1 MVVRIGVEE
10 EFHVVDVESGALT
23 PRADAVLG
31 RLSRHSSAYTQE
43 FPQSVVESN
52 SGVHAR
58 LDELHADLTAS
69 RRRLNAAASAQGLAV
84 MAAGAA
90 PIARLGVVP
99 ATDDPRYHA
108 MRDEYRR
115 VADEQLICGA
125 QVHVDVPDRDTA
137 VRALCAINPWL
148 PPLLALSASS
158 PYWLGADTG
167 YASWRTMIWQ
177 RWPTSGPAG
186 CFTSAEEYD
195 AAVEELIV
203 SGVISDPGMIY
214 YDIRP
219 SAHLQT
225 LELRICDACPRVETV
240 VLIAG
245 LFRALVV
252 DACAQAEA
260 DRDAGAGCDG
270 RHEWLRTATWRAAR
284 SGLEGDLIDPATHE
298 PAPAPD
304 VVRRVLRRLRPT
316 LEAHG
321 DWDLV
326 NGLAEEALARGS
338 AAHRLRRAA
347 SEDDLLS
354 AVDLLLAETRGENR
368 GRAPLGRR
376 RGAVPSRAEGMPA
389 KAYWR

>member
-10 EFHVVDVESGALT
+10 EFHVIDVESGALT

-31 RLSRHSSAYTQE
+31 RLPRHRGDFTQE
-43 FPQSVVESN
+43 LPQSVVESN
-52 SGVHAR
+52 SGVHTLLDELYTDLSSARRR
-58 LDELHADLTAS
+58 LDE
-69 RRRLNAAASAQGLAV
+69 AASSQGLAI

-90 PIARLGVVP
+90 PIARLGAVP
-99 ATDDPRYHA
+99 ATDDPRYRA
-108 MRDEYRR
+108 MTEEYRR

-125 QVHVDVPDRDTA
+125 QVHVDVPDKDTA

-158 PYWLGADTG
+158 PYWLGSDTG

-186 CFTSAEEYD
+186 CFTGAEEYD
-195 AAVEELIV
+195 AAVDELIV
-203 SGVISDPGMIY
+203 TGVISDPGMIY
-214 YDIRP
+214 YDVRP

-240 VLIAG
+240 VLLSA

-252 DACAQAEA
+252 DACAPA
-260 DRDAGAGCDG
+260 DAPPCDD

-284 SGLEGDLIDPATHE
+284 SGLEGDLIDPATHRPE
-298 PAPAPD
+298 PAPH
-304 VVRRVLRRLRPT
+304 VVRSLLRRLRPT
-316 LEAHG
+316 LEAYG
-321 DWDLV
+321 DWELTQS
-326 NGLAEEALARGS
+326 LTEEALARGS

-347 SEDDLLS
+347 HDNDLLA
-354 AVDLLLAETRGENR
+354 AVDLFLAETRGENWNRR
-368 GRAPLGRR
+368 GRAGARR
-376 RGAVPSRAEGMPA
+376 RTTRTRAEDVPA
-389 KAYWR
+389 QARRR

>member
-1 MVVRIGVEE
+1 MGVEE
-10 EFHVVDVESGALT
+10 EFHVIDLESGALT
-23 PRADAVLG
+23 PRADAVLR
-31 RLSRHSSAYTQE
+31 RLSRHGGDFTQE
-43 FPQSVVESN
+43 LPQSIVESN
-52 SGVHAR
+52 SGVHAS
-58 LDELHADLTAS
+58 LDGLYVDLSAS
-69 RRRLNAAASAQGLAV
+69 RRRLDAAASSQGLAI

-90 PIARLGVVP
+90 PIARLGAVH

-108 MRDEYRR
+108 MTEEYRR

-125 QVHVDVPDRDTA
+125 QVHVDIPDRDTA
-137 VRALCAINPWL
+137 VRALCFLNPWL

-186 CFTSAEEYD
+186 CFTGAAEYD
-195 AAVEELIV
+195 AAVSELIV

-214 YDIRP
+214 YDVRP
-219 SAHLQT
+219 SAHQQT

-240 VLIAG
+240 VLIAA

-252 DACAQAEA
+252 DACAHAEA
-260 DRDAGAGCDG
+260 AGGTVCGD

-284 SGLEGDLIDPATHE
+284 SGLEGDLIDPATRR

-304 VVRRVLRRLRPT
+304 VVRAMLRRLRPT
-316 LEAHG
+316 LEAYG
-321 DWDLV
+321 DWETAQS
-326 NGLAEEALARGS
+326 LAEDALARGS

-347 SEDDLLS
+347 SDDDLLA
-354 AVDLLLAETRGENR
+354 AVDLFLAETRGEDWS
-368 GRAPLGRR
+368 GRR
-376 RGAVPSRAEGMPA
+376 RAGSRLRATRSRAEGLPA
-389 KAYWR
+389 RAFWR

>member
-10 EFHVVDVESGALT
+10 EFHVIDVESGALA

-31 RLSRHSSAYTQE
+31 RLSRHGSAYTQE

-69 RRRLNAAASAQGLAV
+69 RRRLNEAASAQGLAI

-108 MRDEYRR
+108 MREEYRR

-125 QVHVDVPDRDTA
+125 QFHVDIPDRDTA

-158 PYWLGADTG
+158 PFWLGADTG

-186 CFTSAEEYD
+186 CFASAEEYD

-240 VLIAG
+240 VLIAA

-260 DRDAGAGCDG
+260 DRGAGCDD

-284 SGLEGDLIDPATHE
+284 SGLEGDLIDPATHT

-304 VVRRVLRRLRPT
+304 VVRGVLRRLRPT

-326 NGLAEEALARGS
+326 HDLADEALARGS

-354 AVDLLLAETRGENR
+354 AVDMLLAETRGED
-368 GRAPLGRR
+368 GAHPPLGPRR
-376 RGAVPSRAEGMPA
+376 RATRSRGEGMPA
-389 KAYWR
+389 KAYRR